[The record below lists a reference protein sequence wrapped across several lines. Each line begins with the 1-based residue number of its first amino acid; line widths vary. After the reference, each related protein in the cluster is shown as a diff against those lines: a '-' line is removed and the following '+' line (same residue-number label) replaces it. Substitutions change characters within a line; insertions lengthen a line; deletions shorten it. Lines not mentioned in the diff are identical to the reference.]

1 MKKKTKQKQKAIVF
15 EEFCVKM
22 KLDSHQMIIHVD
34 HKVWQYLTEWWLTF
48 GESLFWTA
56 QIFQAAVQ
64 GLYK

>member
-1 MKKKTKQKQKAIVF
+1 
-15 EEFCVKM
+15 M
-22 KLDSHQMIIHVD
+22 KLDSHQMIINVD

-56 QIFQAAVQ
+56 QIFQATVQ